1 MADSTVNALTAI
13 PAVAATDLLYVV
25 RPAGSPDVDYKATF
39 TQVATFLAS
48 NLGLQTAGIADAQV
62 TYAKMQNVSATDK
75 ILGRATAGAGVV
87 EEITCT
93 ATARSLLDDTSVG
106 AMRTTLGLATVA
118 ATGSYSDL
126 SGTPTL
132 GALAA
137 LSTVGTSQIDASSV
151 TNAKLANMNAHTFKG
166 NNTAG
171 AAAPTDLT
179 ATQLTAELNGMVG
192 DSGSG
197 GTKGLVPAPGVG
209 DAAADKH
216 LKADGTWEIPV
227 VSKTSNAVLVGGG
240 SGNGPATSPMTVDAT
255 TGAAAGFATT
265 FNNQVGTTYTVLTT
279 DTGKTLTFTN
289 ASAITVTLP
298 NNMPIGWTCECI
310 QGGAGQVSFT
320 GGGTIQNRSTQTK
333 IAGQYGAVRLVVV
346 TNAGGTSAVYNL
358 AGDTGT

>member
-25 RPAGSPDVDYKATF
+25 RPAGSPDVDYKTTF

-62 TYAKMQNVSATDK
+62 TYAKMQNVSATSRL
-75 ILGRATAGAGVV
+75 LGRTTAGAGVV
-87 EEITCT
+87 EEITLGATGAALIAAANAAAGRT
-93 ATARSLLDDTSVG
+93 ALA
-106 AMRTTLGLATVA
+106 LATVA
-118 ATGSYSDL
+118 ATGAYSDL
-126 SGTPTL
+126 SGLPTL

-137 LSTVGTSQIDASSV
+137 LSSVPTGDIDNNAV
-151 TNAKLANMNAHTFKG
+151 TNAKLAQMAAHTFKG
-166 NNTAG
+166 NNTGSTAN
-171 AAAPTDLT
+171 AADLT

-240 SGNGPATSPMTVDAT
+240 SGNGPAASPMIVDAT